1 MCLKQNIEKMNRLND
16 VFFKYTLGS
25 TERKNWTLNFLNITL
40 DLKGN
45 QQFKDISFSDKDLLP
60 QELDEKLSI
69 LDILATANDGTIVNI
84 EVQVCKDKFMAD
96 RSLYYW
102 SRILGGQL
110 HKKDTYDQLNKVI
123 SLILLDFDFFTKDK
137 SKNYEG
143 EYHQSY
149 HIRDD
154 KHLNDILSPQLEM
167 HFIELEKLHYSDIKN
182 LKRSDRWIAYLS
194 KRVSDADRKELA
206 EMEPVIKEALEH
218 KQIFMHNPT
227 LRREYEAR
235 EKATRDEMSRIKTA
249 KEEVTIEVINKGLK
263 MGLDFKM
270 IAELVSVP
278 ISKVEELAKTYHP

>member
-1 MCLKQNIEKMNRLND
+1 M
-16 VFFKYTLGS
+16 
-25 TERKNWTLNFLNITL
+25 
-40 DLKGN
+40 
-45 QQFKDISFSDKDLLP
+45 
-60 QELDEKLSI
+60 
-69 LDILATANDGTIVNI
+69 
-84 EVQVCKDKFMAD
+84 
-96 RSLYYW
+96 
-102 SRILGGQL
+102 
-110 HKKDTYDQLNKVI
+110 NKVI

-137 SKNYEG
+137 YKNYEG

-149 HIRDD
+149 HIRND

-218 KQIFMHNPT
+218 EQIFMHNPT
-227 LRREYEAR
+227 LHREYEAR

-270 IAELVSVP
+270 IAELASVP